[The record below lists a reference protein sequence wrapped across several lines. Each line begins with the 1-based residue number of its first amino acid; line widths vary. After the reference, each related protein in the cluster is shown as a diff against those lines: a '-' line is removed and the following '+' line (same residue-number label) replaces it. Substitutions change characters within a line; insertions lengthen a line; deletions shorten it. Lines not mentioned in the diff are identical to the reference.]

1 MRYTARYSRAYPLA
15 SLPAAKIATTGSRN
29 AHVSSPS
36 TTEEMSS
43 MEKALPIT
51 REASS
56 LSPRPRAMEQSGA
69 PPWPK
74 SPANAERMEM
84 TGSAMPTPVSAMLP
98 MPGIWPM

>member
-1 MRYTARYSRAYPLA
+1 M
-15 SLPAAKIATTGSRN
+15 PAANTVITGLRN

-36 TTEEMSS
+36 ATDETSS

-69 PPWPK
+69 PPCPNR
-74 SPANAERMEM
+74 PANAERIEM

-98 MPGIWPM
+98 TLGIWPM